1 MWDRPTR
8 DCQSGQQERIVV
20 PDAKP
25 GDIFAYEDCGHGHFH
40 LVRLKVPTPNPKKM
54 TRLQVRKAIATS
66 KLMFEMSWDELREM
80 TREP

>member
-1 MWDRPTR
+1 VTVKAD
-8 DCQSGQQERIVV
+8 SKKRIVV

-25 GDIFAYEDCGHGHFH
+25 GDIFAYEDCGNGHFH
-40 LVRLKVPTPNPKKM
+40 LVRLKVPTPSKKM

-66 KLMFEMSWDELREM
+66 KLKFEMSWDELREM